1 VDKPQKN
8 LVQGSRASAGSS
20 AHGHGAGGEPTVQQG
35 KSTLAC
41 HKTSSGMSMG
51 TNLGKQR
58 DEGTERAH
66 VVAGQVCLAMPCDQP
81 AQSVLLSHQ
90 TAFLTISLAKG
101 CCLQCVCV
109 WGPDHQPLVSKPGLR
124 GPSSLVQP
132 PEWVSKQPLPSSRSG
147 HGARGWASPGPRPQE
162 KVAAGAT
169 RRSRTTA
176 RATVGSEGQLRDLC
190 GRVLATAGR
199 AGGHW

>member
-1 VDKPQKN
+1 MDKPQKN

-66 VVAGQVCLAMPCDQP
+66 GLLVRFVWPCLVINQR
-81 AQSVLLSHQ
+81 
-90 TAFLTISLAKG
+90 SLC
-101 CCLQCVCV
+101 CCLTKL
-109 WGPDHQPLVSKPGLR
+109 HF
-124 GPSSLVQP
+124 
-132 PEWVSKQPLPSSRSG
+132 
-147 HGARGWASPGPRPQE
+147 
-162 KVAAGAT
+162 
-169 RRSRTTA
+169 
-176 RATVGSEGQLRDLC
+176 
-190 GRVLATAGR
+190 
-199 AGGHW
+199 